1 MRRHLAAGAGLLV
14 AAAAVTGHAAP
25 CGRPD
30 LVDMIPPDGATGVAV
45 NATLT
50 AHYVAAAEYLGEPVV
65 LVTPAGDELT
75 VPATFDSTEGLLSVV
90 PPAPLE
96 PGGTYEIRWP
106 AVRGVNAAAPGSGG
120 TARFTVGDETDT
132 QPPAFAG
139 VTGLA
144 WDVERRNSDCTD
156 SLEERMVFDVQLGAA
171 DDDGGRSQLTLLLYQ
186 TAGPM
191 VQNASVPVLARALP
205 ADGTP
210 AHILLPTD
218 HAVGHV
224 CFGALVRDLAGHV
237 SESGAEEVCA
247 EVTTPPFFRGCSVG
261 GGQAGDWGA
270 LAAALMLAVV
280 EARRR
285 LEARRRR
292 AIRRRRVAGLPRS

>member
-1 MRRHLAAGAGLLV
+1 VRRYLAVGVGLL
-14 AAAAVTGHAAP
+14 AGAAAVTAQAAP

-30 LVDMIPPDGATGVAV
+30 LVDMLPPDGATGVAV

-50 AHYVAAAEYLGEPVV
+50 AHYVPAAEYLGEAVV

-90 PPAPLE
+90 PAAPLE
-96 PGGTYEIRWP
+96 PGGSYEIRWP

-120 TARFTVGDETDT
+120 TARFTVGDEADA
-132 QPPAFAG
+132 QPPTFAG

-144 WDVERRNSDCTD
+144 WDVERRHSDCTD
-156 SLEERMVFDVQLGAA
+156 ALEERMVFDVELGAA

-191 VQNASVPVLARALP
+191 VENASVPVLARALP
-205 ADGTP
+205 PDGTP

-218 HAVGHV
+218 HATGHV
-224 CFGALVRDLAGHV
+224 CFAALVRDLAGQV
-237 SESGAEEVCA
+237 SESGAKEVCA

-261 GGQAGDWGA
+261 GGQTGQGGWGA
-270 LAAALMLAVV
+270 AAALVLAI
-280 EARRR
+280 A
-285 LEARRRR
+285 
-292 AIRRRRVAGLPRS
+292 AIRRRRAGPPRS